1 MSLLYSRTTLGPL
14 ALRRESG
21 LSDMSGGHSIRLI
34 VGFAILFAGGGV
46 LGASVQRGAELYE
59 SRCGECHS
67 ESVHGR
73 KKRVATDFDEVR
85 RWVSRWNENLKLR
98 WGDDEIDD
106 VTVYLNKTY
115 YRYACPPQVC
125 KVVSLAPSGTKLSAL
140 R

>member
-1 MSLLYSRTTLGPL
+1 
-14 ALRRESG
+14 
-21 LSDMSGGHSIRLI
+21 MSGRHAIRLI
-34 VGFAILFAGGGV
+34 VGFAILFAGRGA
-46 LGASVQRGAELYE
+46 LGANADRGGELYE

-73 KKRVATDFDEVR
+73 KTRVATDFNEVR
-85 RWVSRWNENLKLR
+85 QWVSRWNENLKLR
-98 WGDDEIDD
+98 WGDEEIDD

-140 R
+140 HADRVAR